1 MLYLDSVST
10 LASTL
15 ALLVAR
21 VGTADHEHDA
31 ATPHDLAVLADF
43 LD

>member
-1 MLYLDSVST
+1 MLYLDSIST
-10 LASTL
+10 LVLTL

-21 VGTADHEHDA
+21 VGTADHEHDSA
-31 ATPHDLAVLADF
+31 APHDLAVLADF